1 MQNFCSLKTQNHLTG
16 ILLYLKSMH
25 RSNLVKILWKFEK
38 QVIAVYESIK
48 FYFKNPL
55 GN

>member
-1 MQNFCSLKTQNHLTG
+1 MQNFCSLKTQNRLNG
-16 ILLYLKSMH
+16 ILLYLKSML

-38 QVIAVYESIK
+38 QVIAFYESIK

-55 GN
+55 WN